1 MPGNEQFRLHFETLL
16 KSSTAHNI
24 EEIVDIDSAPSIPVL
39 DDPCELST
47 VMSNMEKNKS

>member
-24 EEIVDIDSAPSIPVL
+24 EEIVDIDSIPVL